1 MFKRAFISQSLTKR
15 GILYSG
21 VTIIMDI
28 MLLGKVLLL
37 VIMCSLLVLCLLVST
52 KKINKANIELAYGKG
67 KIITLTMIR

>member
-1 MFKRAFISQSLTKR
+1 
-15 GILYSG
+15 
-21 VTIIMDI
+21 MDI